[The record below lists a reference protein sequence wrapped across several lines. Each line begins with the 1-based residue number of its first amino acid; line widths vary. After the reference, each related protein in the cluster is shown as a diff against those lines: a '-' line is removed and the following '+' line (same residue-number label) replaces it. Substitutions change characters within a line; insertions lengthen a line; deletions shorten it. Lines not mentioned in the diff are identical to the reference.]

1 VEIVNKSTNKKLI
14 AKCINMNC
22 KNIYYK
28 SKLEVKDQILI
39 NQIKEVH
46 KIHKSYGYIRVS
58 MELKINKKRAQRVMS
73 KYNIRPPRR
82 KLRFF
87 TTKSVSQT
95 SYTNLIKG
103 LEIKKPYEVLCTD
116 LTYIKFQGK
125 FIYLGTVQD
134 VVTREILAANLS
146 DKHDSKLALN
156 IIKEAIAKTN
166 CATEIIHSDQG
177 SEFMA
182 HSVTSFVESNNAKVS
197 VSDKGSPWQ
206 NGYKE
211 SFFSR
216 FKDENGD
223 LNRFET
229 LGELAEEIY
238 SYINYYNK
246 YRIHTKLKMT
256 PVQFKAKLADS
267 CLEKWGC

>member
-1 VEIVNKSTNKKLI
+1 
-14 AKCINMNC
+14 MNH

-28 SKLEVKDQILI
+28 SKMAEKDQLLI
-39 NQIKEVH
+39 EQIKIVH
-46 KIHKSYGYIRVS
+46 KIHKAYGYPRVA
-58 MELKINKKRAQRVMS
+58 MDLKINKKRTQRVMA

-82 KLRFF
+82 R
-87 TTKSVSQT
+87 TKKISLTHSVIQT
-95 SYTNLIKG
+95 NYTNLIKD
-103 LEIKKPYEVLCTD
+103 LEIKRPYQVLCTD
-116 LTYIKFQGK
+116 LTYIKFQGE
-125 FIYLGTVQD
+125 FIYLGTVED
-134 VVTREILAANLS
+134 IFTREILSANLS
-146 DKHDSKLALN
+146 DKHDSVLALS
-156 IIKEAIAKTN
+156 IAKDAIGKSDGNTD
-166 CATEIIHSDQG
+166 IFHSDQG

-182 HSVTSFVESNNAKVS
+182 QSVTNFIEANNIKVS
-197 VSDKGSPWQ
+197 VSDKASPWQ

-246 YRIHTKLKMT
+246 YRIHTRLKMS
-256 PVQFKAKLADS
+256 PVQFKAKLVETV
-267 CLEKWGC
+267 LENRGY